1 MRVTTAVLD
10 HVAIG
15 TRALADGL
23 QLFGGVLGGEWA
35 YGGEG
40 EFRWGQ
46 LLFPGGPKIELI
58 TPMQDPGSAFLERFL
73 SDRGPGPHH
82 LNFIVPDIAVTLGR
96 VRAAG
101 IEPVGV
107 RLDSPNWK
115 EAFLHPRDAYGI
127 VIQVA
132 QQSGQ
137 PPLLAAPADLP
148 APGPASA
155 FALIEHHVS
164 DLDGATRLFRDVLD
178 GEIVSR
184 APAGDHQAAELT
196 WRNGARLRL
205 VQDLPPA
212 GAARPQGWR
221 PQADGRVR
229 AGGVLGALRFTRDS
243 QPFSQDE
250 LRRGAELARR
260 LGVSLALGAELGEG

>member
-40 EFRWGQ
+40 GFRWGQ

-101 IEPVGV
+101 IEPESNQASITG
-107 RLDSPNWK
+107 SPRRAVPTTVAPFL
-115 EAFLHPRDAYGI
+115 AFSWLIAAFVLHVLI
-127 VIQVA
+127 
-132 QQSGQ
+132 SNN
-137 PPLLAAPADLP
+137 LAHQDCGFGLSPDPWVTLP
-148 APGPASA
+148 
-155 FALIEHHVS
+155 
-164 DLDGATRLFRDVLD
+164 
-178 GEIVSR
+178 
-184 APAGDHQAAELT
+184 
-196 WRNGARLRL
+196 NGY
-205 VQDLPPA
+205 
-212 GAARPQGWR
+212 
-221 PQADGRVR
+221 
-229 AGGVLGALRFTRDS
+229 VLGSHNTYD
-243 QPFSQDE
+243 
-250 LRRGAELARR
+250 GYI
-260 LGVSLALGAELGEG
+260 ALGDQVKSGHT